1 MNLDTTTASVI
12 IIGILALVVIIGFFL
27 YRKSGN
33 TEIKGPFGTGVK
45 FDGKNDS
52 SSNSGIKAKGLK
64 SQEGGISADD
74 TTGKGIEIEDAH
86 AKDDIILS
94 SSNTKKSNIETP
106 IPQYGQLTAQGLSA
120 GGNITIQQFVGGSA
134 SLEQQL
140 AFFMQN
146 IGIVKPNNDYTNSQ
160 FKAYTEVWRKLQ
172 SLRVAGDNL
181 WNRANEDNVLDL
193 AQKLREVK
201 TLVREEEIFFEEND
215 RLSLMNVL
223 DNFSK
228 YKHEK
233 TSLINMEEW
242 HLGKER
248 YSVQKIKD
256 QILRNS
262 QLKHQYEDILDS
274 IRKSFRK
281 KLSSQ

>member
-12 IIGILALVVIIGFFL
+12 IIGIFALVVIIGFFL

-33 TEIKGPFGTGVK
+33 AEIKGPFGTGVK
-45 FDGKNDS
+45 FDGKNN
-52 SSNSGIKAKGLK
+52 SSNSGGIKAKGLK

-74 TTGKGIEIEDAH
+74 ATGKGIEIVNAN

-94 SSNTKKSNIETP
+94 SRNTNETVNTSVP
-106 IPQYGQLTAQGLSA
+106 GYGQLTAQGISA
-120 GGNITIQQFVGGSA
+120 GGDITIQQFVGGGA

-146 IGIVKPNNDYTNSQ
+146 IGIVKPNNDYSKSQ

-215 RLSLMNVL
+215 RISLMNVL

-228 YKHEK
+228 YKYEK
-233 TSLINMEEW
+233 TSLINMQEW

-248 YSVQKIKD
+248 YSVEKIKE